1 MVLKMVSA
9 VMLVKV
15 SVMLVIGEEERD
27 KGLNRG

>member
-27 KGLNRG
+27 KGLTRG